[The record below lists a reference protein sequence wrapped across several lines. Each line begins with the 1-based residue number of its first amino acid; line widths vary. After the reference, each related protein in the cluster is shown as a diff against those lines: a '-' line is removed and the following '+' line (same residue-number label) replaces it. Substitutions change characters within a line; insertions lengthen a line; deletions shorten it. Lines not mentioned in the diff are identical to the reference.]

1 MTFMNKVHWTLDPAQ
16 CALLLHDLQPHY
28 LERLSDRDSLIS
40 NAGQIARQCVRK
52 GVPVFA
58 SQVPWTREVRERG
71 LMMDM
76 WGRGPGASSPALDP
90 ELGLAD
96 HEVRLLAKRSYSAFC
111 GNDFEVTLR
120 RLGKDSIII
129 AGVYTSI
136 GCYLSAAD
144 AFMRDVR
151 VFLVSDASADF
162 DQSDHAAG
170 LAAAAKTCARVVTT
184 AQTLECLR
192 GTARPAFSHRIDVC

>member
-1 MTFMNKVHWTLDPAQ
+1 MTFPNKVHWTLDPAR

-28 LERLSDRDSLIS
+28 LERLSDRESVIS

-58 SQVPWTREVRERG
+58 SQVPWTQEVRERG

-96 HEVRLLAKRSYSAFC
+96 HEVRLLTKRSYSVFC

-120 RLGKDSIII
+120 RLGKNSIIL

-144 AFMRDVR
+144 AFMRDIR

-162 DQSDHAAG
+162 NQSDHAAG
-170 LAAAAKTCARVVTT
+170 LAAAAKTCARVVSTT
-184 AQTLECLR
+184 EVLEWLS
-192 GTARPAFSHRIDVC
+192 GTARQAYSHRFDVC